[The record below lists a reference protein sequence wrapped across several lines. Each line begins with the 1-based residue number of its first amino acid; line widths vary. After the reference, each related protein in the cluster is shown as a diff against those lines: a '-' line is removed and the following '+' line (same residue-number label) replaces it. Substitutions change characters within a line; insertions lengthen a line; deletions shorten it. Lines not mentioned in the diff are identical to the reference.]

1 MAAELPPGFGPAR
14 LQGKFEGKFK
24 RKFKRNFKRK
34 CNGPEGA
41 DCTGLRARHGP
52 VPRDRLV

>member
-14 LQGKFEGKFK
+14 LQGKFKG
-24 RKFKRNFKRK
+24 KFKRNFMGK
-34 CNGPEGA
+34 CNGPEGP

-52 VPRDRLV
+52 VRRDRLV